1 LDRDFEDAL
10 YVSTPMRN
18 TTMTLDDLDTGPS
31 LAERVETKVRQF
43 THGRIRNLVVE
54 EIQGQVIVSGQ
65 APSRHAKQLALHGAL
80 ELLSGD
86 RFAEHITIG

>member
-1 LDRDFEDAL
+1 
-10 YVSTPMRN
+10 MRS
-18 TTMTLDDLDTGPS
+18 TTMTSDDLDNEPS

-65 APSRHAKQLALHGAL
+65 VPSRHAKQLALHGAL

-86 RFAEHITIG
+86 RFADEITIG

>member
-1 LDRDFEDAL
+1 
-10 YVSTPMRN
+10 MRN
-18 TTMTLDDLDTGPS
+18 TKMTLDDLDTGPS

-54 EIQGQVIVSGQ
+54 EIQGLVIVSGQ

-86 RFAEHITIG
+86 RFAEKITIG

>member
-1 LDRDFEDAL
+1 M
-10 YVSTPMRN
+10 SS
-18 TTMTLDDLDTGPS
+18 DDLDTGPS
-31 LAERVETKVRQF
+31 LAEQVETNVRQF

-80 ELLSGD
+80 ELLSGA
-86 RFAEHITIG
+86 RFAEKITIG